1 MNKELLLE
9 ALDTLRTQVEG
20 ALLVV
25 MGSEDDNDAH
35 YSKFF
40 QDKLSDINVEI
51 NKLNTTAN
59 G

>member
-20 ALLVV
+20 ALLLVH
-25 MGSEDDNDAH
+25 GSGDDNDAH